1 MGRSGCGKGT
11 QAELLKNYLENK
23 KKEEG
28 NEEEKVMHLTTGGNF
43 RELIKRDIYTTN
55 EIKETLNAGGL
66 MPEFL
71 AIWNW
76 SNIFINNLTENETI
90 ILDGAPRKLIEVD
103 ALDSAINF
111 YDYKKVTIIYL
122 NVSKDW
128 AVNRL
133 ASRGREDDD
142 QKEEQERKMSWFE
155 SDVLPCIDLYKNKSE
170 DIVNFPNQN
179 NIDYNFLE
187 INGEQSV
194 EEVSAELISKLK

>member
-1 MGRSGCGKGT
+1 
-11 QAELLKNYLENK
+11 
-23 KKEEG
+23 
-28 NEEEKVMHLTTGGNF
+28 
-43 RELIKRDIYTTN
+43 
-55 EIKETLNAGGL
+55 

-90 ILDGAPRKLIEVD
+90 ILDGAPRKLIEVEV
-103 ALDSAINF
+103 LESAINF

-128 AVNRL
+128 AINRL

-155 SDVLPCIDLYKNKSE
+155 SDVIPCIDLYKNKSE
-170 DIVNFPNQN
+170 DIGSSPNQN
-179 NIDYNFLE
+179 NIDYNFIE